1 MTRYKLILEYD
12 GRGFVGWQ
20 RQANGPSLQQALEDA
35 VRKFCGESVTVFAAG
50 RTDAGVHALGQTVH
64 IDLAAEQPPGTVQKA
79 LNFHLKPASLA
90 VLAASFAPPGFHAR
104 FSATARHYRYRILN
118 RSAPPILEAGRVWHV
133 PPRLNGRAMNRA
145 AQRLVGRHDFTTF
158 RSARCQAASPVKT
171 LDSLRVT
178 RRGDE
183 ITVEARARSF
193 LHSQVRAM
201 VGTLKL
207 VGEGAWS
214 EDDAAAALAACDRR
228 AGGPTAPAAGLYLAA
243 VEYADAD

>member
-1 MTRYKLILEYD
+1 MPGCTRSAKP
-12 GRGFVGWQ
+12 FTSTSP
-20 RQANGPSLQQALEDA
+20 PSS
-35 VRKFCGESVTVFAAG
+35 R
-50 RTDAGVHALGQTVH
+50 
-64 IDLAAEQPPGTVQKA
+64 PGTVQKA

-133 PPRLNGRAMNRA
+133 PPRLNGRDMNRA